1 MDLRDM
7 GKADR
12 FAGKVL
18 MRRRSSCVADL
29 EQLSAERDELMEQLR
44 QVDAMIDAT
53 EAYIRE
59 LDIRAGDAPTDRRL
73 RGARSIREMVLAVVT
88 QAGGPLRASDIQARI
103 EKEFG
108 RRIVRTSL
116 SPVLSKLRWAGKL
129 RHGEEGWSI
138 P

>member
-1 MDLRDM
+1 M

-12 FAGKVL
+12 FAGRVL
-18 MRRRSSCVADL
+18 IRRRSSCVADL
-29 EQLSAERDELMEQLR
+29 EKLCVERGQLLEQLR
-44 QVDAMIDAT
+44 HVDAMIGAT
-53 EAYIRE
+53 QAYIRE
-59 LDIRAGDAPTDRRL
+59 LDIRAGDAPADRRL
-73 RGARSIREMVLAVVT
+73 RGARSIREMVLTVVT

-108 RRIVRTSL
+108 RRVERTSL

-129 RHGEEGWSI
+129 GHGEEGWNI